1 MQLSCPFQ
9 PNLCLILLVPR
20 PSCEDCSSLC
30 PLSDLADLTLCT
42 SRWPVLPDGHLVS
55 LYLGTVICL
64 VRLFEWQVDLS
75 CGCMTLFL
83 TPQVCAAH
91 LFLCMLLF
99 LFSLVLCIYLFYFW
113 LCYGGFSAVAETR
126 GSSLAVV
133 LGLNSCVIQA

>member
-20 PSCEDCSSLC
+20 PSYEDCSSLC

-64 VRLFEWQVDLS
+64 VRLFEWRVDLS

-83 TPQVCAAH
+83 TPQVCAVH
-91 LFLCMLLF
+91 LFFVYAFVFVFTSFMYLFILF
-99 LFSLVLCIYLFYFW
+99 LALLWRLFCSGRDQG
-113 LCYGGFSAVAETR
+113 LL
-126 GSSLAVV
+126 SSCGARA
-133 LGLNSCVIQA
+133 Q